1 MARLLT
7 PKCKQCRRE
16 GKKLFLKG
24 ERCYTAK
31 CGVTRRAYAPGQ
43 HGQDRRMRV
52 SEYCMQLREKQKVKR
67 IYGVLEKQFRKYYE
81 EAARAKGDTGNLL
94 VSILEKRLDNVIY
107 RTGLGT
113 SRNQSRQLV
122 NHGHFKVN
130 GKRVDIPS
138 FIVREGDVITVKKEA
153 NNYFK
158 NLREN
163 LKGAGQV
170 PSWISFDAKKLEAKV
185 NALPTEKEAE
195 LDVNIHQVVE
205 YYSKI

>member
-1 MARLLT
+1 MARILS

-24 ERCYTAK
+24 ERCYSVK
-31 CGVTRRAYAPGQ
+31 CAVTRRAYAPGQ

-52 SEYCMQLREKQKVKR
+52 SEYCMQLREKQKLKR
-67 IYGVLEKQFRKYYE
+67 IYGILEKQFRKYYE
-81 EAARAKGDTGNLL
+81 DAAGMKGDTGNIL
-94 VSILEKRLDNVIY
+94 IATLEKRLDNVIY
-107 RTGLGT
+107 RTGMGS
-113 SRNQSRQLV
+113 SRSQARQLV
-122 NHGHFKVN
+122 NHGHFLVN

-138 FIVREGDVITVKKEA
+138 YMIKEGDVISVKKDSL
-153 NNYFK
+153 NYFK

-163 LKGAGQV
+163 LKGVQV
-170 PSWISFDAKKLEAKV
+170 PSWINFDAKKLEAKI
-185 NALPTEKEAE
+185 NALPNEKEAE

>member
-1 MARLLT
+1 MARLLA

-24 ERCYTAK
+24 ERCYTVK
-31 CGVTRRAYAPGQ
+31 CAVARRAYAPGQ

-52 SEYCMQLREKQKVKR
+52 SEYCTQLREKQKVKR
-67 IYGVLEKQFRKYYE
+67 IYGILEKQFRKYYE

-94 VSILEKRLDNVIY
+94 ISILEKRLDNVIY
-107 RTGLGT
+107 RSGLGS

-122 NHGHFKVN
+122 NHGHFLVN

-138 FIVREGDVITVKKEA
+138 FIVKAGDVISVKNEKSA
-153 NNYFK
+153 YFK
-158 NLREN
+158 NVRET
-163 LKGAGQV
+163 LKGSQA
-170 PSWISFDAKKLEAKV
+170 PSWISVDEKKLEAKV
-185 NALPTEKEAE
+185 NALPNEKEAE
-195 LDVNIHQVVE
+195 LDVNMHQVVE